1 MLDHVISS
9 HAAYNQLK
17 RIANDKNTSVYTVLE
32 DVLERLIEESKEDHV
47 AFLTRD
53 LHVYPDFH
61 GNR

>member
-1 MLDHVISS
+1 MM
-9 HAAYNQLK
+9 
-17 RIANDKNTSVYTVLE
+17 ANDKNTSVYTVLE
-32 DVLERLIEESKEDHV
+32 DILERLIEESNEEHV